1 MLGTVHLATYITAL
15 IAVVLLPGPNSLF
28 VLSVGAQKGIA
39 HGYKAALGVFAGDA
53 VLMVLSATGGAALLK
68 ANPAL
73 FSVVKALG
81 AGYLAYL
88 GLKLIWAGIEDWRNN
103 KSAST
108 KNENIEPMDAASLEN
123 PCKTAFVIS
132 LLNPKGILFFV
143 SFFVQFVDPF
153 YPYPALSFLVLGGLA
168 QLCSFIYLSV
178 LIFSGEYFASI
189 FRNTQ
194 WLRVTGLV
202 GVGALFLGFAGK
214 FATAHLE

>member
-1 MLGTVHLATYITAL
+1 MLGTIHLATYITAL

-28 VLSVGAQKGIA
+28 VLSVGAQKGVA
-39 HGYKAALGVFAGDA
+39 QGYKAALGVFVGDA

-73 FSVVKALG
+73 FGVVKALG

-88 GLKLIWAGIEDWRNN
+88 GLKLAWAGLQDWRHN
-103 KSAST
+103 KGVPI
-108 KNENIEPMDAASLEN
+108 KNEAEPIDAASLEG
-123 PCKTAFVIS
+123 PFKKAFVIS

-143 SFFVQFVDPF
+143 SFFVQFVDPL

-214 FATAHLE
+214 LATAHLE